1 MGNRPTIRAVV
12 AVAEFRALWIAHA
25 QSRLGDQLARV
36 AIAVLVFD
44 RTGSALFTALTY
56 ALSFLP
62 PLVSAPLLTGLA
74 DRYPRRTVMVVTELC
89 RAALTAAMAIP
100 GLPIAAVAV
109 LLVAVVCLQPLYS
122 AARNALLPEVLEGDR
137 YVVGVGLASA
147 TDSIVQ
153 VLGFAAGG
161 VLVSLTGSH
170 VALGINAATFLV
182 SATLIRTGLRHREAS
197 ATTRRTVGRSV
208 SAGARLIWADH
219 RLRSLLALLYLYGF
233 YLAPEGLAA
242 PYAAEAGAGD
252 AAVGILMAADPVGAM
267 IGAVLLSRW
276 LPTRWRS
283 RSLAPLAVAS
293 AVPLAVS
300 AFSPSVPAAVGLW
313 VLVGVLS
320 SYTMLVHATFVPLVP
335 DDQRGQVVGLAS
347 AGLQAAQGLGV
358 AAAGVLA
365 ELTSAAT
372 SVGLM
377 GVAGGLLAVLAGRSW
392 SRAERRARA
401 GGTGRS
407 PSTHS

>member
-1 MGNRPTIRAVV
+1 MANRPTIREVV

-44 RTGSALFTALTY
+44 RTESALLTAVTY

-74 DRYPRRTVMVVTELC
+74 DRFPRRTVMVVTELG

-100 GLPIAAVAV
+100 GLPIVAV
-109 LLVAVVCLQPLYS
+109 VLLLVAVVSLQPLYS
-122 AARNALLPEVLEGDR
+122 AARNALLPDVLEGDR

-147 TDSIVQ
+147 TDSVVQ

-170 VALGINAATFLV
+170 LALGINAATFVV
-182 SATLIRTGLRHREAS
+182 SATLVRTGVRHRDAS
-197 ATTRRTVGRSV
+197 AATRRSVGRSV
-208 SAGARLIWADH
+208 SAGVRLIWSDH
-219 RLRSLLALLYLYGF
+219 RLRSLLSLLYLYGF

-242 PYAAEAGAGD
+242 PYAAQAGAGD
-252 AAVGILMAADPVGAM
+252 AAVGLLMAADPVGAM
-267 IGAVLLSRW
+267 IGSVLLSRW
-276 LPTRWRS
+276 LPVRWRS
-283 RSLAPLAVAS
+283 RSMGPLAVAS
-293 AVPLAVS
+293 AVPLAMS
-300 AFSPSVPAAVGLW
+300 ALYPSVPGAVVLW

-320 SYTMLVHATFVPLVP
+320 SYTMLVHATFVRLVP
-335 DDQRGQVVGLAS
+335 DDRRGQVIGLAS

-365 ELTSAAT
+365 EVTTAAT

-377 GVAGGLLAVLAGRSW
+377 GAAGGLLAVLAGRSW
-392 SRAERRARA
+392 IRAERPARA
-401 GGTGRS
+401 AGTDRS
-407 PSTHS
+407 RSTHS